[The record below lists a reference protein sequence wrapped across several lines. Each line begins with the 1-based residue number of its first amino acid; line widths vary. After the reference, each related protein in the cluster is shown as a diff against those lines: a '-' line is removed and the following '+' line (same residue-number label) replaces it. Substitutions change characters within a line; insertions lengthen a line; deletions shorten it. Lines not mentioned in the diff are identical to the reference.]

1 MTTAPSSL
9 PKVSADAHVNE
20 PHNLWFDRLA
30 DHLKPRAPR
39 RIQTNDD
46 GTWSLVIDGS
56 PLGWGD
62 IQSSEADRL
71 ERERI
76 GAAAPDVRLEM
87 MRSEGIN
94 AEIIYPTIGLYLWWN
109 VDDPELGT
117 ACCRIYNDWLDEHLG
132 GNPRI
137 GLTGPVPTWNVGD
150 AITEIQRNAD
160 RGFSAHMLPI
170 HGTPPWNHKQW
181 EPMWAAVAETA
192 MPVVMHQATGHEQLF
207 YRGWGSGL
215 ANLVTINTMAPRAAA
230 LLASS
235 GVLDRYPDLHVV
247 LVEVNGGWLASTLEY
262 MEEYQRSHGEWQK
275 PRLEAL
281 PTDYIRRQ
289 VHVTFQNDPL
299 AVRNRDITGVEC
311 LLWGNDYPHAEGTW
325 PNSGKVLDELLR
337 DVPTDEA
344 AAIVGG
350 TAGRLFGFS
359 ENVLTTPV

>member
-20 PHNLWFDRLA
+20 PHNLWFDRL
-30 DHLKPRAPR
+30 DGHLKGRAPR

-46 GTWSLVIDGS
+46 GTWGLVIDGS

-62 IQSSEADRL
+62 IPAAEAERL
-71 ERERI
+71 ESERV
-76 GAAAPDVRLEM
+76 GAAAPEVRLEM

-109 VDDPELGT
+109 IDDPELGT
-117 ACCRIYNDWLDEHLG
+117 ACCRIYNDWLDERLG
-132 GNPRI
+132 GNDRI
-137 GLTGPVPTWNVGD
+137 GLTGPIPTWSVDD
-150 AITEIQRNAD
+150 AIAEVQRNAD

-170 HGTPPWNHKQW
+170 HGDPHWNHRQW
-181 EPMWAAVAETA
+181 EPMWAAIAETG
-192 MPVVMHQATGHEQLF
+192 MPAVMHQATGHEQLF

-215 ANLVTINTMAPRAAA
+215 TNLVTINTMAPRAAA
-230 LLASS
+230 LLAAS
-235 GVLDRYPDLHVV
+235 GILDRYPTLHVV

-262 MEEYQRSHGEWQK
+262 MEEYQTSHGAWQK
-275 PRLEAL
+275 PRLELL

-311 LLWGNDYPHAEGTW
+311 LMWGNDYPHAEGTW
-325 PNSGKVLDELLR
+325 PNSAKVLDELLR
-337 DVPTDEA
+337 DVSTEDA
-344 AAIVGG
+344 TAIVGG
-350 TAGRLFGFS
+350 TAARVFGFS
-359 ENVLTTPV
+359 EEVLSTPA